1 MSKGSRVASARVA
14 AKSAVKIRAALAA
27 SIDARRVYTQYMDT
41 NPPVTKDQVLARAR
55 ARAWAMKNV
64 NLDLATYKKVLAR
77 YYGDMYVLGQRE
89 ALENMAD
96 RAQKG
101 PVATAN
107 SKPKLNPQGL
117 PIFDPSFTINW
128 DAWTPGNEGAAA
140 LLSKPGGLK
149 DLLGEIDIQARGIA
163 DYSHDLLGTALA
175 DGIAR
180 GDTPVTIANA
190 IRDSLSSPER
200 ALTIA
205 ITEGQRAK
213 ISANLDSYQANNVEQ
228 IQWTVNDPQD
238 ADCLDNDGEIVNLGD
253 EFPSG
258 NTQPPVHPNC
268 QCDVIPVMPDL
279 SGTPEYADL
288 TDEEIAARLDDSEMA
303 VVADLAKYNPDQA
316 RDERGR
322 FSSGG
327 GGLEDKHGAEAAS
340 HAQTLYSHAKGIEPL
355 LTQNMRDLADK
366 HGTKLEGLDF
376 RLKTQESLTSK
387 IALGVKDG
395 KTPAEV
401 ARTISDA
408 NRYTMVTDPANY
420 RAAAEAVQK
429 DLQNQGYD
437 VRVKNYWQEGSNY
450 KGVNMALTDPS
461 GNRIEL
467 QFHTAESLAMKE
479 ETNHPIYKEYQKM
492 DETTPEAQALNAQ
505 MVANSATLSTPPGL
519 TNYGEPKIGKAVDLS
534 DFYGYD
540 RREGGNL

>member
-1 MSKGSRVASARVA
+1 MSVGAQKASARVA
-14 AKSAVKIRAALAA
+14 AKNAVKIRAALKA
-27 SIDARRVYTQYMDT
+27 SVNGRRVYAQYMDT
-41 NPPVTKDQVLARAR
+41 NPPITKDRVLDHAR
-55 ARAWAMKNV
+55 ARAWAMSNV
-64 NLDLATYKKVLAR
+64 KLDLSTYRQILAKH
-77 YYGDMYVLGQRE
+77 YADMYVLGQSE
-89 ALENMAD
+89 AAENMAN

-101 PVATAN
+101 SGATITN
-107 SKPKLNPQGL
+107 KPKTNARGQVV
-117 PIFDPSFTINW
+117 FDPSFSINW
-128 DAWTPGNEGAAA
+128 DNWVPGNAAAAA
-140 LLSKPGGLK
+140 LISKPGGLK
-149 DLLGEIDIQARGIA
+149 QLLDNANVQSEGIA
-163 DYSHDLLGTALA
+163 KYGYDLIGTTVA
-175 DGIAR
+175 DGIAN
-180 GDTPVTIANA
+180 GDTPTQIGNA
-190 IRDSLSSPER
+190 IADAISSPER

-213 ISANLDSYQANNVEQ
+213 IEANVDSYAANGVEQ
-228 IQWTVNDPQD
+228 IQWTTNDPCP
-238 ADCLDNDGEIVNLGD
+238 DCKQNDGQIVNMGD
-253 EFPSG
+253 DFDSG
-258 NTQPPVHPNC
+258 DQQPPVHPNC

-279 SGTPEYADL
+279 SGTPDYANL
-288 TDEEIAARLDDSEMA
+288 TDEEVAARLEMGA
-303 VVADLAKYNPDQA
+303 TADLGKYSPDQA

-322 FSSGG
+322 FGSGG

-340 HAQTLYSHAKGIEPL
+340 HAQTLYSHAKGIEPA

-366 HGTKLEGLDF
+366 HGTKLEGLNF

-420 RAAAEAVQK
+420 RASAEAVER
-429 DLQNQGYD
+429 DLKAQGYD

-450 KGVNMALTDPS
+450 KGINMALTDQS

-479 ETNHPIYKEYQKM
+479 TTNHPIYKEYQQM

-519 TNYGEPKIGKAVDLS
+519 TGYGEPKIGKAVDLS
-534 DFYGYD
+534 DLYGYD
-540 RREGGNL
+540 RNEGGKL